1 MPSTKV
7 IEVLYCCSDS
17 EQDEQMRQKL
27 EKHLSM
33 LKRQGVIANWHQ
45 GMISPGK
52 EWEKEIDAR
61 LKTADIILLLI
72 SSDFTA
78 SDYHWNVVVQQAMQ
92 RHKARNT
99 RTRVIPVLLRR
110 VDYWKVDFG
119 KIKALPE
126 GEKPVTDWK
135 PYDNAFENIAKG
147 IREVVK
153 ELTDPYF
160 HIKKFVRRTIAGM
173 VLVAKAFVSMAV
185 AIVSVTTV
193 TLYSVTRV
201 SRYPRR
207 NRAGITPLVKLV
219 VIVLGVLFLVSQ
231 VQNFLGILVSKA
243 QNFLGIYSSETKP
256 NRTLSSTQNLNST
269 GWIWI
274 GMVNNTSGRLSV
286 GEQLVKPSDTDLF
299 PSIVPP
305 VIPSPKA
312 VVTVKYKVNLRKDK
326 SLLTDP
332 VDELQRGEKL
342 VILKVEPI
350 AKSSQN
356 SRFIKVRAQV
366 SKCNKGCK

>member
-27 EKHLSM
+27 ENHLSI
-33 LKRQGVIANWHQ
+33 LKWQGIIANWYP

-78 SDYHWNVVVQQAMQ
+78 SHYHWNVVVQQAMQ

-110 VDYWKVDFG
+110 VDYWKVAFG

-147 IREVVK
+147 IREVVE
-153 ELTDPYF
+153 ELTDPTF
-160 HIKKFVRRTIAGM
+160 HFKKSIKRIRAVIKP
-173 VLVAKAFVSMAV
+173 VAKAVFKMV
-185 AIVSVTTV
+185 ATILSVAGV
-193 TLYSVTRV
+193 TLYSLTKT
-201 SRYPRR
+201 SRYRRR
-207 NRAGITPLVKLV
+207 NRTSMMPLMKIFFL
-219 VIVLGVLFLVSQ
+219 ILGVVLLASP
-231 VQNFLGILVSKA
+231 VQNLLG
-243 QNFLGIYSSETKP
+243 FYSSKTKP
-256 NRTLSSTQNLNST
+256 NHTSVSNPKVNPT

-274 GMVNNTSGRLSV
+274 GVTNNSSGSLDV
-286 GEQLVKPSDTDLF
+286 GERLLKPENPDLF
-299 PSIVPP
+299 PSIEPSV
-305 VIPSPKA
+305 VPSPGA
-312 VVTVKYKVNLRKDK
+312 VVNVKYKVNLRKDK
-326 SLLTDP
+326 SLTEQL
-332 VDELQRGEKL
+332 VELQPGQKL
-342 VILKVEPI
+342 VILKVEPK
-350 AKSSQN
+350 AKPSQN
-356 SRFIKVRAQV
+356 SPYIQLRAQV
-366 SKCNKGCK
+366 RKCNKTCEK